1 MRGVRQGC
9 ILSPL
14 LFNLYINNLIYA
26 FQNAFLDPII
36 LPNGTKLNSLFYADD
51 LIILS
56 RSKVRLQNC
65 LNTLYSFSISWMLDI
80 SSKKTKIMIFQK
92 RAKKN
97 SDLEFH
103 IGKQN
108 IDIVLEYTY
117 LGIRISSTGNF
128 NVSLEHLKE
137 KALHALFGLRKNTD
151 ISRLEPSLA
160 CKIFDTVI
168 TPILSYNCEIWGA
181 YQKQDFKTWDSSPNE
196 KTHSHFCKRY
206 LEVSNKASN
215 AACRGE
221 LGRFPLIVGIN
232 EKILNCI
239 MYLFAIEKDEDSIG
253 KQALLLSINL
263 NSNGNTSFYSN
274 IMELSK
280 SYNLPNFVPNN
291 LDKTKISRYK
301 DIMKQ
306 KYITQWRYSV
316 NYTRKL
322 EFYNTFKH
330 CYEISSY
337 LKLTKKQSIERLW

>member
-1 MRGVRQGC
+1 
-9 ILSPL
+9 
-14 LFNLYINNLIYA
+14 
-26 FQNAFLDPII
+26 
-36 LPNGTKLNSLFYADD
+36 
-51 LIILS
+51 
-56 RSKVRLQNC
+56 
-65 LNTLYSFSISWMLDI
+65 
-80 SSKKTKIMIFQK
+80 MIFQK

-97 SDLEFH
+97 FDLEFH

-108 IDIVLEYTY
+108 IDIVHEYTY
-117 LGIRISSTGNF
+117 LGTRISSTGNF

-151 ISRLEPSLA
+151 ISRLKPSLA
-160 CKIFDTVI
+160 CKIFDTMI
-168 TPILSYNCEIWGA
+168 TPILSYNCEIWEA
-181 YQKQDFKTWDSSPNE
+181 YQKQDFKTWDSSPIE
-196 KTHSHFCKRY
+196 KTHLHFCKRY

-221 LGRFPLIVGIN
+221 LGRFPLIGIN
-232 EKILNCI
+232 KKILNYI
-239 MYLFAIEKDEDSIG
+239 MYLFEKDEDSIV

-263 NSNGNTSFYSN
+263 HSNGNTSFYSN

-316 NYTRKL
+316 TYTRKL

-330 CYEISSY
+330 CMKFQVI
-337 LKLTKKQSIERLW
+337 